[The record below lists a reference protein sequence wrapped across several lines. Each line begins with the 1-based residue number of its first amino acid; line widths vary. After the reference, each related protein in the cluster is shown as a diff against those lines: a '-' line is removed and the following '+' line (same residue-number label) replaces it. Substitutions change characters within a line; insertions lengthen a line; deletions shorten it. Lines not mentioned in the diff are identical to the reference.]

1 MVTTESLLKL
11 INSISNTDK
20 ERFIKESEGQSTE
33 QTQYLKLFQLIA
45 FDKNKS
51 IDEIRKLA
59 QKQLK
64 ITGLSDVQNY
74 LFNRLLDFIKN
85 NPTGSNEEIIEGE
98 IKKIQ
103 ALLKRG
109 LYLESHE
116 LLLKTKALCDEHEIS
131 LLKCKILELEY
142 RIEYTLNPQKFKN
155 FYDKLINATMNETLK
170 HLNLLKY
177 RKNYAVLVSFY
188 ANERLLKGKS
198 TPAELKEIINDP
210 TFTNKSLAKTFKTKV
225 LYYNAQMCYAN
236 LTSDFIKEYKM
247 GEDLLLLWHSHPEK
261 MQQYKIAYFEV
272 LLKQIIVSLYLQK
285 LDGFNALYKKFNGF
299 SFAVSY
305 EKTLLHIYQHYIEIT
320 ICLLKGDV
328 KNAERL
334 VKKFKDAYADYYKEA
349 SNHTHLIRLELLFA
363 QVYFISANYKMAY
376 QHIQFIQDHYAQNKN
391 SEIFAFTKI
400 FNLLIEYETN
410 KMVNLEYSLRNT
422 KYYFQKY
429 NELNFLESCL
439 VKMIKNLFNAYSNEE
454 KINVLNDTKNDL
466 QKNMDASTLSSLA
479 FGFDIYAWIDSKIA
493 DKLMATVLSEKAKA
507 EYPEIFKLALIL

>member
-11 INSISNTDK
+11 IHSISNTDK
-20 ERFIKESEGQSTE
+20 ERFIKESEGQSLE
-33 QTQYLKLFQLIA
+33 QPQYLKLFQLIA
-45 FDKNKS
+45 FDKNIS
-51 IDEIRKLA
+51 IEEIRNQA
-59 QKQLK
+59 QKKLK

-74 LFNRLLDFIKN
+74 LFNRLLEFITN
-85 NPTGSNEEIIEGE
+85 IPTGSNEEIIEGE

-109 LYLESHE
+109 LYQESHE

-198 TPAELKEIINDP
+198 TPAELKEVVTDS

-225 LYYNAQMCYAN
+225 LFYNAQMCYAN
-236 LTSDFIKEYKM
+236 LSSDFIKEYKM
-247 GEDLLLLWHSHPEK
+247 GEELLQLWHSHPEK

-285 LDGFNALYKKFNGF
+285 FDNFNALYKKFNGF
-299 SFAVSY
+299 SFVVSY

-334 VKKFKDAYADYYKEA
+334 VKKFKDAYEDYYKET

-363 QVYFISANYKMAY
+363 QVYFISGDYKMVY
-376 QHIQFIQDHYAQNKN
+376 KHIQFIQDNYAQNKN
-391 SEIFAFTKI
+391 SEIYAFTKI
-400 FNLLIEYETN
+400 FNLIIEYETN

-439 VKMIKNLFNAYSNEE
+439 VKMIKNLFNAYSHEE
-454 KINVLNDTKNDL
+454 KINVLKETKNEL
-466 QKNMDASTLSSLA
+466 KKNMDNSTLYSLS
-479 FGFDIYAWIDSKIA
+479 FGLDIYAWIESKILNKPMPLIL
-493 DKLMATVLSEKAKA
+493 DEKSKSQ
-507 EYPEIFKLALIL
+507 YPDIFKLSLVL